1 MFYPMT
7 MMMMFARSISFCC
20 CCLSV
25 FYSDCFHCIFSVCF
39 VFGSTN
45 QCRLCYKQSVLFIE
59 NYYQQKNKS
68 SIDIVLEK
76 IENNNIIK
84 CISQVIW
91 QYHHHPN
98 HRFDGLWNDLDFRE
112 FRFSLSLD
120 HHHHHSIVIQSG
132 HHNYGIISA
141 IDMSVCVCLL
151 SGKDEK
157 NEWIEI
163 NPYGFYCIYT
173 QTLGTQTNFFCF

>member
-98 HRFDGLWNDLDFRE
+98 HPI
-112 FRFSLSLD
+112 LSWF
-120 HHHHHSIVIQSG
+120 I
-132 HHNYGIISA
+132 
-141 IDMSVCVCLL
+141 
-151 SGKDEK
+151 SGKVYFLISEK
-157 NEWIEI
+157 II
-163 NPYGFYCIYT
+163 NQQKTGQIP
-173 QTLGTQTNFFCF
+173 N